1 MNQNIS
7 TDIKNKISEDLSPTR
22 KLTGLHLKIV
32 AAIKLIKISMTEIFL
47 DLEIGNI
54 KNVKVKAKPK

>member
-22 KLTGLHLKIV
+22 NLTGLHLKV
-32 AAIKLIKISMTEIFL
+32 VGAIAIIWTLF
-47 DLEIGNI
+47 
-54 KNVKVKAKPK
+54 